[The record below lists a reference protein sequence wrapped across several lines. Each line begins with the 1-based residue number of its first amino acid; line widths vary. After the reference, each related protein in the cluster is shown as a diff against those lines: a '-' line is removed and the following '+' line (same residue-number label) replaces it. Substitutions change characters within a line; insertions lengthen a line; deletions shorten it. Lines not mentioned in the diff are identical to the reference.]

1 MWQAVALVVLFL
13 ALVAAGLLFVN
24 HSLYKD
30 FEGKDPVV
38 QVAFGRGR
46 RSLSMLKPCG
56 LCVTSNCILQALF
69 AVVFALSVS
78 LLLLI
83 LSEILGVLS
92 HRSVAKAFS
101 KFVCLARLARVNR
114 FLCSVCRTSLITWR
128 ADVICLLA
136 IILAALPYYQCYK
149 LLARSRELPYLPVS
163 LYQHDLTQE
172 DRIGLPFGSHPMCC
186 LLCLQ

>member
-46 RSLSMLKPCG
+46 RPLSMLKPCG
-56 LCVTSNCILQALF
+56 LYLTSDCILQALF

-101 KFVCLARLARVNR
+101 KFVCLARLARQ
-114 FLCSVCRTSLITWR
+114 L
-128 ADVICLLA
+128 
-136 IILAALPYYQCYK
+136 
-149 LLARSRELPYLPVS
+149 LPVFCVQNKFDYLESRCDLSPGHHSCSFALLPMLQIVSS
-163 LYQHDLTQE
+163 L
-172 DRIGLPFGSHPMCC
+172 P
-186 LLCLQ
+186 